1 MARQVQTVLELNNI
15 KAVYGDVV
23 LALDDVSLTLEQGSV
38 VVLLGS
44 NGSGKSTTLKSISGV
59 LRVEDGELTEGT
71 VELDGHRI
79 DRLSPEQIAGLGI
92 RHVLQGRSIFPQL
105 TTEENLLMAYLR
117 RDRQGTRKDLERI
130 YENFPK
136 LAPLRDRKSGYLSG
150 GEQQM
155 LVIAR
160 ALMGHPR
167 IMLLDEP
174 SLGLAPNLI
183 GDLFTTLKQIKE
195 TEKTSLLIAAQN
207 AAAALAIADYGYV
220 LQSGRVVASGKA
232 ESLDSYARVKR
243 AYLGLDENGAF
254 LSRHDFRQKTAD
266 DDTGL

>member
-1 MARQVQTVLELNNI
+1 MLELKNI
-15 KAVYGDVV
+15 KAVYSGVV
-23 LALDDVSLTLEQGSV
+23 LALDEVSMTLEQGSV

-71 VELDGHRI
+71 VELDGRRI
-79 DRLSPEQIAGLGI
+79 DRLGPEQIAGLGI

-105 TTEENLLMAYLR
+105 TTEENLLMGAYLR
-117 RDRQGTRKDLERI
+117 RDRQGTKKDLEQV
-130 YENFPK
+130 YESFPR
-136 LAPLRDRKSGYLSG
+136 LTPLRDRKSGYLSG

-155 LVIAR
+155 LVIGR

-183 GDLFTTLKQIKE
+183 GDLFAILKRINE
-195 TEKTSLLIAAQN
+195 AEKTSLLIAEQN

-220 LQSGRVVASGKA
+220 LQSGRIVASGKT
-232 ESLDSYARVKR
+232 ESLESYARVKQ

-254 LSRHDFRQKTAD
+254 LSRHDFRQKTTNG
-266 DDTGL
+266 DTDL

>member
-1 MARQVQTVLELNNI
+1 MLELKNI
-15 KAVYGDVV
+15 KAVYSDVV

-44 NGSGKSTTLKSISGV
+44 NGSGKSTTLKSISSV
-59 LRVEDGELTEGT
+59 LRVEDGELTEGSI
-71 VELDGHRI
+71 ELDGRRI
-79 DRLSPEQIAGLGI
+79 DRLSPEQIAKLGI

-105 TTEENLLMAYLR
+105 TTEENLLMGAYLR
-117 RDRQGTRKDLERI
+117 RDRQGTREDLERV
-130 YENFPK
+130 YENFAK

-155 LVIAR
+155 LVIGR
-160 ALMGHPR
+160 ALMGHPKV
-167 IMLLDEP
+167 MLLDEP

-183 GDLFTTLKQIKE
+183 GDLFSILKHINK
-195 TEKTSLLIAAQN
+195 TEKTSLLIAEQN

-220 LQSGRVVASGKA
+220 LQSGRIVTSGKTK
-232 ESLDSYARVKR
+232 SLQSYARVKQ

-254 LSRHDFRQKTAD
+254 LSRHDYRRETTND
-266 DDTGL
+266 GTDV

>member
-1 MARQVQTVLELNNI
+1 VLELKNI
-15 KAVYGDVV
+15 RAIYSDVV

-38 VVLLGS
+38 IVLLGS

-59 LRVEDGELTEGT
+59 LRVEDGELTEGS
-71 VELDGHRI
+71 VELDGRRI
-79 DRLSPEQIAGLGI
+79 DRLSPEQIAKLGI

-105 TTEENLLMAYLR
+105 TTEENLLMGAYLR
-117 RDRQGTRKDLERI
+117 RDRQSTSEDLERV
-130 YENFPK
+130 YRSFTK

-155 LVIAR
+155 LVIGR
-160 ALMGHPR
+160 ALMGHPK

-183 GDLFTTLKQIKE
+183 GDLFTILQQINE
-195 TEKTSLLIAAQN
+195 TEKTSLLIAEQN

-220 LQSGRVVASGKA
+220 LQNGRIVASGKS
-232 ESLDSYARVKR
+232 ESLENYARVKK

-266 DDTGL
+266 NETDL

>member
-1 MARQVQTVLELNNI
+1 MLELKNI
-15 KAVYGDVV
+15 KAVYNDIV

-59 LRVEDGELTEGT
+59 LRIEDGELTEGI
-71 VELDGHRI
+71 VELDSHRI
-79 DRLSPEQIAGLGI
+79 DRLNPEQIASLGI

-105 TTEENLLMAYLR
+105 TTEENLLMGAYLR
-117 RDRQGTRKDLERI
+117 RDRPGTRKDLEQV
-130 YENFPK
+130 YEHFPK
-136 LAPLRDRKSGYLSG
+136 LAPLHDRKSGYLSG

-155 LVIAR
+155 LVIGR
-160 ALMGHPR
+160 ALMSHPK

-183 GDLFTTLKQIKE
+183 GDLFSILKQIKDA
-195 TEKTSLLIAAQN
+195 EKTSLLIAEQN

-220 LQSGRVVASGKA
+220 LQSGRIVASGKA
-232 ESLDSYARVKR
+232 ESLESYAKVKR
-243 AYLGLDENGAF
+243 AYLGLDKNGAF
-254 LSRHDFRQKTAD
+254 LSRHDFRQKITD
-266 DDTGL
+266 DDTEA